1 MEKQKM
7 IEVLQFCAAQCTHCY
22 DACQLEKEMDMS
34 SCIMYDQDCADLC
47 RLTAQL
53 LERKSENIDIFLKTS
68 LVMCER
74 CASECEKYPQMEHC
88 KKCAEACRKCAEMC
102 HEHEMANRE

>member
-1 MEKQKM
+1 
-7 IEVLQFCAAQCTHCY
+7 VLHNAHCY
-22 DACQLEKEMDMS
+22 DACHLEKKMDMS
-34 SCIMYDQDCADLC
+34 TVIMYNQDCADLC

-53 LERKSENIDIFLKTS
+53 LERKSDNADIFFKTA

-88 KKCAEACRKCAEMC
+88 KNVEKPVNVQKCAMNTWRIE
-102 HEHEMANRE
+102 

>member
-1 MEKQKM
+1 MP
-7 IEVLQFCAAQCTHCY
+7 FR
-22 DACQLEKEMDMS
+22 KENMS
-34 SCIMYDQDCADLC
+34 TVIMYNQDCADLC

-53 LERKSENIDIFLKTS
+53 LERKSDNAIFFKTA

-88 KKCAEACRKCAEMC
+88 KMWRSLS
-102 HEHEMANRE
+102 

>member
-1 MEKQKM
+1 MPFRKK
-7 IEVLQFCAAQCTHCY
+7 
-22 DACQLEKEMDMS
+22 MDMS
-34 SCIMYDQDCADLC
+34 TVIMYNQDCADLC

-53 LERKSENIDIFLKTS
+53 LERKSENADIFLKTA

-88 KKCAEACRKCAEMC
+88 KKCGRPVVNVQKCAMI
-102 HEHEMANRE
+102 MI